1 MRNAFFGWNEMKRG
15 QFNATY
21 LYYDTVKEAKKAMR
35 EAWRYIKQE
44 CANPEWDYMSR
55 DAEFITYD
63 AGTARLERENIDF

>member
-1 MRNAFFGWNEMKRG
+1 
-15 QFNATY
+15 
-21 LYYDTVKEAKKAMR
+21 MR